1 METNEEVINSPVNAQ
16 STLSLVFGILT
27 ILSFCGG
34 VAPLPF
40 TGYICFPTSFLLGML
55 ALVFGVI
62 SLNRI
67 RRHNESG
74 RPMAW
79 IGIMIGGF
87 VFVCVLCMIIALVSL
102 FIFAPNSVPMPP
114 FIKNF
119 QL

>member
-1 METNEEVINSPVNAQ
+1 MEINEEVINSPINNQ
-16 STLSLVFGILT
+16 SVVSLVFGILT
-27 ILSFCGG
+27 LLSFCTGLS
-34 VAPLPF
+34 PLPF
-40 TGYICFPTSFLLGML
+40 TGILCFPTSFLLGIF
-55 ALVFGVI
+55 ALIFGTI

-67 RRHNESG
+67 RRLNESG

-87 VFVCVLCMIIALVSL
+87 VFVCVMCMVIALASL

-114 FIKNF
+114 FIQNF

>member
-1 METNEEVINSPVNAQ
+1 MNEEAIHSPINNQ
-16 STLSLVFGILT
+16 SILSLVFGILT
-27 ILSFCGG
+27 ILSFCTGLSPF
-34 VAPLPF
+34 PL
-40 TGYICFPTSFLLGML
+40 TSIICFPTSFLLGIL
-55 ALVFGVI
+55 ALAFGAI

-67 RRHNESG
+67 RKHNESG

-87 VFVCVLCMIIALVSL
+87 VFVCVMCIIITFASL

-114 FIKNF
+114 FIQNF